1 MHTNGARHRP
11 GPESPGNERRMPP
24 LSGTTEPSPVHDLL
38 VMSHGPD
45 AEPGERSNHACLNSF
60 TRSSWIMSA
69 GG

>member
-1 MHTNGARHRP
+1 MNNIGAKQGPQRRAPDNGRRP
-11 GPESPGNERRMPP
+11 SPSLETPG
-24 LSGTTEPSPVHDLL
+24 PSPVHDLL

-45 AEPGERSNHACLNSF
+45 ARQGDRSNHACLNSF

>member
-1 MHTNGARHRP
+1 MPPFTDNP
-11 GPESPGNERRMPP
+11 GPA
-24 LSGTTEPSPVHDLL
+24 PVHDLL

-45 AEPGERSNHACLNSF
+45 AQPADRSNHACLNSF

>member
-1 MHTNGARHRP
+1 METNGARNQP
-11 GPESPGNERRMPP
+11 GAAAPGNARPHPRLGAE
-24 LSGTTEPSPVHDLL
+24 EPAPVHDLL

-45 AEPGERSNHACLNSF
+45 ARPDDRANHACLNSF

>member
-1 MHTNGARHRP
+1 MHTNGARQRP
-11 GPESPGNERRMPP
+11 GHETPGNERP
-24 LSGTTEPSPVHDLL
+24 LPRLDASPEAPPVHDLL

-45 AEPGERSNHACLNSF
+45 SQPGERSNHACLNSF

>member
-1 MHTNGARHRP
+1 MDTNGARYEP
-11 GPESPGNERRMPP
+11 GHPAPENARQLPRFIEPR
-24 LSGTTEPSPVHDLL
+24 EPSPVHDLL

-45 AEPGERSNHACLNSF
+45 AKPDGHANHACLNSF

>member
-1 MHTNGARHRP
+1 MNNIGATQGPGHRAPDSERPLPPFTDNP
-11 GPESPGNERRMPP
+11 GPA
-24 LSGTTEPSPVHDLL
+24 PVHDLL

-45 AEPGERSNHACLNSF
+45 AQPADRSNHACLNSF